1 MGKIIKNVYKIIG
14 LAILIISL
22 SVSLTLYKKNK
33 DFINKNSSVNVGIVE
48 GMDGLEDLFE
58 DDDSQTQD
66 ETQNNNQTQ
75 QTVKK
80 YTNGFNCFKD
90 SIQKINNS
98 IGFKAVTTSTG
109 QVTVLGITETQ
120 YIKETFILSGDY
132 YLKEQQGYCTSSLG
146 KFFYRYSYSNNNA
159 QSIRHKETSKL
170 TSNSLEANPDW
181 SQTTI
186 DTTLSLEQLY
196 NYDPYAYNIFTILPT
211 KKSEIVGSFDPTED
225 KNYYII
231 RFKLDLNSIPSDF
244 AENIKKEGDLEDIKL
259 TALERTY
266 YIEKSTLNIRKIE
279 RIDTYNMK
287 KGIANGS
294 FVFTAQTLFVGVDK
308 VYTPSEPNK

>member
-1 MGKIIKNVYKIIG
+1 MSKSIKKFYTVVVV
-14 LAILIISL
+14 AILVIAL
-22 SVSLTLYKKNK
+22 SVGLNIYKENK
-33 DFINKNSSVNVGIVE
+33 AIRNKNSAQSVGIVQ
-48 GMDGLEDLFE
+48 GMQGVEDLFE
-58 DDDSQTQD
+58 D
-66 ETQNNNQTQ
+66 NQSITKQ
-75 QTVKK
+75 QEEPQSPEPVKA
-80 YTNGFNCFKD
+80 YTNGFKCFTDAINKV
-90 SIQKINNS
+90 NNS
-98 IGFKAVTTSTG
+98 KGFKAITTSNG
-109 QVTVLGITETQ
+109 QATILGITENQ
-120 YIKETFILSGDY
+120 YLKETFILSGDY
-132 YLKEQQGYCTSSLG
+132 YLREQQGYSTSSLG
-146 KFFYRYSYSNNNA
+146 KFFYRYWYSNNNA
-159 QSIRHKETSKL
+159 QSIRYKESSKL

-294 FVFTAQTLFVGVDK
+294 FVFSAQTLFVGVDK